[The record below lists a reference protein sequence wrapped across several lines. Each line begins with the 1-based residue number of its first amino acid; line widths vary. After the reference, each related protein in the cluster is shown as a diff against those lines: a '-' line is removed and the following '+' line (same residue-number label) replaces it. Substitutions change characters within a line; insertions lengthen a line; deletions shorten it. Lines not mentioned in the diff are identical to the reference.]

1 MGQERGAKAL
11 GCPAKD
17 LHFILNGEREKGFKE
32 QNEHRHSL
40 GHSWPQCRGTWL
52 KWLKEREAVRLPQG
66 ASAAA
71 GAATR

>member
-11 GCPAKD
+11 GSPAKD

-32 QNEHRHSL
+32 QSEHGHSL